1 MSASKTKWVRLGDY
15 IERSMANNFDLKYG
29 SEHIEG
35 VTSKGEFAPTKAQ
48 TIDITCKG
56 KSFIFFA

>member
-1 MSASKTKWVRLGDY
+1 MGASKTKWVRLGDY

-35 VTSKGEFAPTKAQ
+35 GHK
-48 TIDITCKG
+48 
-56 KSFIFFA
+56 